1 MPLYDCVHKN
11 IYLYTIL
18 AFLMVS
24 NNERIN
30 VILLFRKYADLCR
43 NNFDSVNFS
52 NYTSDHAWRMFKNNI
67 KSLRSLVSYK

>member
-11 IYLYTIL
+11 IDLRTIL

-24 NNERIN
+24 SHEKIN
-30 VILLFRKYADLCR
+30 VILLLIFRKYADLCR
-43 NNFDSVNFS
+43 NNFDAVNFS

-67 KSLRSLVSYK
+67 KSLSYEL